1 MISKNIILQI
11 NNSNI
16 QYNSNISEKD
26 QKYFS
31 IENKDITL
39 FSDINY
45 NIYFNKTSNNE
56 IYYIIITENH
66 KLNKKQLQ
74 IIIYHILII
83 MEYKI

>member
-11 NNSNI
+11 NNSNV

-45 NIYFNKTSNNE
+45 NIYFNKTSNNKH
-56 IYYIIITENH
+56 II
-66 KLNKKQLQ
+66 L
-74 IIIYHILII
+74 
-83 MEYKI
+83 